1 MNNDAPKNGDFAA
14 YLENLGKQGSTSMLH
29 NPVSDH
35 DQPSFQYSQKLTDQA
50 NLRAQELAELPPI
63 SDDDLL
69 AQALASAGENNEY
82 DLNEETGDNADNVD
96 LDAQARPPSYPEAE
110 QEDLAFLGEHAL
122 NLADQASPEE
132 LNGLPPI
139 SEEELIQQALANPA
153 DGDDFD
159 KLKA

>member
-14 YLENLGKQGSTSMLH
+14 YLENLGKQGSTGMPQ

-35 DQPSFQYSQKLTDQA
+35 DQPSFQYSHELTDQA
-50 NLRAQELAELPPI
+50 NLRAQELTELPPI

-82 DLNEETGDNADNVD
+82 DLSEETGGNTEDID
-96 LDAQARPPSYPEAE
+96 LDAQARLPSKPEAE
-110 QEDLAFLGEHAL
+110 EENLAFLGEHAL

-153 DGDDFD
+153 DSDDF
-159 KLKA
+159 